1 MVVVNVSASNSLAST
16 NGVQRNGSPLDLGLA
31 GDCLLFDGV
40 GVITYRVQGTKSAV
54 KGSMVET
61 GASYYVVQHALRR
74 EVNRREVLGSSGRFR
89 IGDVVFEVPALEMP
103 IQPREGDSLFQDG
116 ERWSV
121 LQADQATLNTRWRV
135 YARAG
140 A

>member
-1 MVVVNVSASNSLAST
+1 MVVVNVSVGNSIAAT
-16 NGVQRNGSPLDLGLA
+16 NGAQQGGSPLDLGLA

-40 GVITYRVQGTKSAV
+40 GVVTYRVHGTKSAV
-54 KGSMVET
+54 KGSLVET

-89 IGDVVFEVPALEMP
+89 IGDVVFEIPAIEMP
-103 IQPREGDSLFQDG
+103 VQPREGDAIFQNG